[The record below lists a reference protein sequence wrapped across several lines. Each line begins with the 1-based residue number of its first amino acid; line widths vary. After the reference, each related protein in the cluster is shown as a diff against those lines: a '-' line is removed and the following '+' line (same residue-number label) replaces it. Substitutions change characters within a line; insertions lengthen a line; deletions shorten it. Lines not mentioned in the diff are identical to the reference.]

1 MKQGINYFNEKKDDK
16 YPFTYIDIGAM
27 GGIPLKWSCMLD
39 IMNVIA
45 FEPDQREFDKLKSD
59 NNIRYLNH
67 ALNNRS
73 EDLKY
78 YITKGAGKS
87 SILKPNVD
95 LVSQY
100 EDDERFQ
107 VIQEKIISSTRVKN
121 LDSIIEENVIQD
133 VDFIKLDTQG
143 SELSILQGGQTKLM
157 SMIFGAQ
164 IEVEFV
170 EMYKQQPLFRNID
183 DFMDNEGFSLI
194 DLRRQYWKRRD
205 YYNYRGKGQLIFGDA
220 LYFKKISLFRKE
232 LSGMQ
237 DKSHG
242 KSKIFKSILICMVY
256 KMFDY
261 AVAVTKVG
269 LDLGYLNNI
278 ECEKA
283 ISEIK
288 RDSLK
293 GTFLNSRIY
302 AMIHNRISSL
312 LQKYKPR
319 SYLGWADG
327 DREIGNIKD
336 I

>member
-1 MKQGINYFNEKKDDK
+1 MKQKINYFIDKIDDK
-16 YPFTYIDIGAM
+16 YPFTYVDVGAM
-27 GGIPLKWSCMLD
+27 GGIPLKWGCILD
-39 IMNVIA
+39 AMKVIA
-45 FEPDQREFDKLKSD
+45 FEPDQREFDKLKSN
-59 NNIRYLNH
+59 NNINYMNY
-67 ALNNRS
+67 ALHNRS

-87 SILKPNVD
+87 SVLKPNVD
-95 LVSQY
+95 VISQY
-100 EDDERFQ
+100 EDDDRFR
-107 VIQEKIISSTRVKN
+107 VIHEEIIPSTRVRN
-121 LDSIIEENVIQD
+121 LDSVIEENYIQD

-143 SELSILQGGQTKLM
+143 SELLILQGGQRKLM
-157 SMIFGAQ
+157 PMIFGAQ

-170 EMYKQQPLFRNID
+170 EMYKQQALFRNID

-194 DLRRQYWKRRD
+194 DLRRAYWKRRD

-220 LYFKKISLFRKE
+220 LYFKKINLFCQE

-237 DKSHG
+237 DKSCG

-261 AVAVTKVG
+261 AVAVMKVG
-269 LDLGYLNNI
+269 LDLGYLNKI
-278 ECEKA
+278 EYEKG
-283 ISEIK
+283 ISEIQ
-288 RDSLK
+288 RDSFK
-293 GTFLNSRIY
+293 GIFLNSYIYARIY
-302 AMIHNRISSL
+302 SKINSL